1 MGQVPK
7 QSGFQKNEGP
17 SPDIGFAGSRTAG
30 DMEYA
35 NSVFLKETL
44 QLFDSEVDVKNTS
57 GWEVQKG
64 FAVQAGELHR
74 LLVLRQ
80 KLA

>member
-1 MGQVPK
+1 MGLVPE

-17 SPDIGFAGSRTAG
+17 PPDIGFVRRQTAC

-44 QLFDSEVDVKNTS
+44 QLFDSEVDVRHI
-57 GWEVQKG
+57 GLG
-64 FAVQAGELHR
+64 GA
-74 LLVLRQ
+74 
-80 KLA
+80 